1 MKKYLIPISL
11 PVLYFLITILM
22 GACVLC
28 AHLSCAPSNRVS
40 FIDALFISTSAVCVT
55 GLSVVDIGTTF
66 NTTGQIV
73 IMVLIQLGGLGIMT
87 FTTLALY
94 LLNKRVSLMDRL
106 AVGQTILHNPA
117 FHIGEFLW
125 KIVKITFLIE
135 LCGAVC
141 LFVFTHG
148 RFTIF
153 SSLFHAVSAF
163 CNAGFSLFSSNL
175 LDFRGNIAV
184 NLIIAVLIILGGIGF
199 GVLIEC
205 QTYLAQIRYRQNRYR
220 LSWQT
225 RLILNTTLAL
235 IAIGT
240 IYIYLSE
247 FVFYGHGMPLKQA
260 LLSSFFQSVTCRT
273 AGFNTLDIQT
283 MTNTSLTFMIFLMF
297 VGGAPGSCAGGIKI
311 TTFRVLSSFV
321 LSQFKG
327 TEQVVLNKYAIDRET
342 INKAISLLFF
352 AILIIFF
359 ATVILD
365 FSEGGDVSHMV
376 ARGRFL
382 EILFEVVSA
391 FGTVG
396 LSLGLTA
403 HLTALGKMVIIVLM
417 FIGRLG
423 PLLLIAMVQV
433 VREKVFYRRPEENLP
448 IG

>member
-28 AHLSCAPSNRVS
+28 AHLSCTPAHRVS
-40 FIDALFISTSAVCVT
+40 FLDALFISTSAVCVT

-135 LCGAVC
+135 FCGALS
-141 LFVFTHG
+141 LFAFSHG

-153 SSLFHAVSAF
+153 SALFHAVSAF

-175 LDFRGNIAV
+175 VDFRGNIAV
-184 NLIIAVLIILGGIGF
+184 NLIIATLIILGGIGF
-199 GVLIEC
+199 GVLLEC
-205 QTYLAQIRYRQNRYR
+205 QTYMTQLWYRHGRYR

-235 IAIGT
+235 IVIGT

-247 FVFYGHGMPLKQA
+247 FVFYGHGMPMKQA

-311 TTFRVLSSFV
+311 TTFRVLSAFV
-321 LSQFKG
+321 MSQFKG
-327 TEQVVLNKYAIDRET
+327 TEQVVLDRYAVDRET

-365 FSEGGDVSHMV
+365 FSEGGDISHMV

-396 LSLGLTA
+396 LSLGLTT

-433 VREKVFYRRPEENLP
+433 MREKVFYRRPEENLP